1 MLKRKFPAC
10 ETCPWPMPTEST
22 FLLAGLFLLLAAA
35 GWALGR
41 FGDRD
46 ELEDAPPP
54 LNIDYL
60 KGLNFLLNEQT
71 DQALEHFLKMV
82 RVDDKTI
89 ETHFALGSLFR
100 RRGEVDRAIR
110 IHQNIIAR
118 PDLAPEQRDQALF
131 SLAKDYLRAGLLD
144 RAENLFIRLA
154 QGSRYQVEALEQLC
168 RIYEQEREWQSAI
181 DAGQK
186 LEVLSGQSLAL
197 QIAHYYCELAEQ
209 AVAKKDYGSARNF
222 VKKAQV
228 GRPRTQRG
236 ALIRARIARDTD
248 DAKTARRLYHRII
261 DENTYLITE
270 ALPALVEVYSRE
282 GTAAQLDKN
291 LRAHLDNNPNLRND
305 VAYTAIVN
313 NIGGIDFI
321 DECVE
326 DYMLGEPTLKEFI
339 DLQTVN
345 AANGEDRQAALAK
358 VRAALSK
365 LAATIPRYQCRECGF
380 SSQRLLWQCPSCR
393 DWETQ
398 RPFSTVSFDSL
409 LQRSTGM

>member
-1 MLKRKFPAC
+1 
-10 ETCPWPMPTEST
+10 MPTEST

-41 FGDRD
+41 FGERD
-46 ELEDAPPP
+46 DEDNVPLP

-118 PDLAPEQRDQALF
+118 PDLAAEQKDQALH

-144 RAENLFIRLA
+144 RAENLFTQLA
-154 QGSRYQVEALEQLC
+154 RGSRYQVEALESLC

-181 DAGQK
+181 EAGQK
-186 LEVLSGQSLAL
+186 LEVLSGESLAL

-209 AVAKKDYGSARNF
+209 AVSKKDYSAARAF
-222 VKKAQV
+222 VKKAQS

-236 ALIRARIARDTD
+236 ALTRAQIAQDTSD
-248 DAKTARRLYHRII
+248 SKTALRLYHRII

-270 ALPALVEVYSRE
+270 ALPALVRIHESE
-282 GTAAQLDKN
+282 GTTAQLEKS
-291 LRAHLDNNPNLRND
+291 LRALLRESPTMKTD

-313 NIGGIDFI
+313 DIGGIKII

-326 DYMLGEPTLKEFI
+326 EYMLNEPTLTEFV

-345 AANGEDRQAALAK
+345 ASVGGDRQSALTK

-365 LAATIPRYQCRECGF
+365 LAATIPRYQCKECGF

-398 RPFSTVSFDSL
+398 RPFTAVSFDSL
-409 LQRSTGM
+409 LQRSSNTS

>member
-1 MLKRKFPAC
+1 
-10 ETCPWPMPTEST
+10 MPTEST

-41 FGDRD
+41 FGERD
-46 ELEDAPPP
+46 DEDNVPVP

-118 PDLAPEQRDQALF
+118 PDLAAEQKDQALH

-144 RAENLFIRLA
+144 RAENLFTQLA
-154 QGSRYQVEALEQLC
+154 RGSRYQVEALESLC

-181 DAGQK
+181 EAGQK
-186 LEVLSGQSLAL
+186 LEVLSGESLAL

-209 AVAKKDYGSARNF
+209 AVGKKDYSAARAF
-222 VKKAQV
+222 VKKAQS

-236 ALIRARIARDTD
+236 ALTRAQIAQDTSD
-248 DAKTARRLYHRII
+248 SKTALRLYHRII

-270 ALPALVEVYSRE
+270 ALPALVRIHKSE
-282 GTAAQLDKN
+282 GTTGQLEKS
-291 LRAHLDNNPNLRND
+291 LRALLRKSPKMKTD

-313 NIGGIDFI
+313 DIGGIEII

-326 DYMLGEPTLKEFI
+326 EYMLNESTLTEFV

-345 AANGEDRQAALAK
+345 ASVGGDRQDALTK

-365 LAATIPRYQCRECGF
+365 LASTIPRYQCKECGF

-398 RPFSTVSFDSL
+398 RPFTAVSFDSL
-409 LQRSTGM
+409 LQRSSTIS

>member
-1 MLKRKFPAC
+1 
-10 ETCPWPMPTEST
+10 MPTEST

-41 FGDRD
+41 FGERD
-46 ELEDAPPP
+46 EDEDAPPP

-118 PDLAPEQRDQALF
+118 PDLAAEQRDQALF
-131 SLAKDYLRAGLLD
+131 SLAKDYLKAGLLD
-144 RAENLFIRLA
+144 RAENLFVRLA
-154 QGSRYQVEALEQLC
+154 EGSRYQVEALEQLC
-168 RIYEQEREWQSAI
+168 RIYEQEREWQRAI
-181 DAGQK
+181 ESGQK
-186 LEVLSGQSLAL
+186 LEVLSGQSLGL

-209 AVAKKDYGSARNF
+209 SVSTKDYTAARAF
-222 VKKAQV
+222 VKKSQS

-236 ALIRARIARDTD
+236 ALTRARIARDTGD
-248 DAKTARRLYHRII
+248 SKTALKLYHRII

-270 ALPALVEVYSRE
+270 ALPAMVDIHSRE
-282 GTAAQLDKN
+282 GSNDQMEKAMRTLLANRPAMKT
-291 LRAHLDNNPNLRND
+291 D

-313 NIGGIDFI
+313 DIGGIKAI

-326 DYMLGEPTLKEFI
+326 EYMLSEATLTEFV

-345 AANGEDRQAALAK
+345 DSGDGDRQVALAK

-365 LAATIPRYQCRECGF
+365 LASTIPRYQCKECGF

-398 RPFSTVSFDSL
+398 RPFTTVSFDSL
-409 LQRSTGM
+409 LQRSANVQ

>member
-1 MLKRKFPAC
+1 
-10 ETCPWPMPTEST
+10 MPTEST

-41 FGDRD
+41 FGERD
-46 ELEDAPPP
+46 DDGEAPPP

-118 PDLAPEQRDQALF
+118 PDLAAEQRDQALF

-144 RAENLFIRLA
+144 RAENLFVRLA
-154 QGSRYQVEALEQLC
+154 QGSRYQVEAHEQLC
-168 RIYEQEREWQSAI
+168 RIYEQEREWQKAI
-181 DAGQK
+181 DSAEK
-186 LEVLSGQSLAL
+186 LEILCGESLAL
-197 QIAHYYCELAEQ
+197 QVAHYYCELAEQ
-209 AVAKKDYGSARNF
+209 AVAGKDYTAARAF
-222 VKKAQV
+222 VKKAQS

-236 ALIRARIARDTD
+236 ALTRARIARDSND
-248 DAKTARRLYHRII
+248 NKTALRLYHRIV

-270 ALPALVEVYSRE
+270 ALPALVDIYSRD
-282 GTAAQLDKN
+282 GSAKQLDKT
-291 LRAHLDNNPNLRND
+291 LRSHLDKHPDMRGD

-313 NIGGIDFI
+313 DIGGVDII

-326 DYMLGEPTLKEFI
+326 EYMLNEPTLTEFI

-345 AANGEDRQAALAK
+345 AASTDDRQSALGK

-365 LAATIPRYQCRECGF
+365 LAGTIPRYQCKECGF

-409 LQRSTGM
+409 LQRGGGM